1 MKILHY
7 HKIDAFIDKCLK
19 NHLKMRSFDWS
30 KKLLKFEEKNEKFEK
45 NWSLQGLNRGH
56 DSVARQESFK
66 SELATAGAVI
76 HPITYVN
83 SVKYIIKTYL
93 NFEKKRAQLA
103 SSSPIFNPTYITR
116 FLMKSHDVNMK
127 VV

>member
-1 MKILHY
+1 
-7 HKIDAFIDKCLK
+7 
-19 NHLKMRSFDWS
+19 MRSFDWS

-76 HPITYVN
+76 HPITHAK
-83 SVKYIIKTYL
+83 SVKYILKQH
-93 NFEKKRAQLA
+93 FEFEEHQEHARI
-103 SSSPIFNPTYITR
+103 SEF
-116 FLMKSHDVNMK
+116 MV
-127 VV
+127 